1 MWSFLKDVLKLAR
14 WWLLLLLVRLGEDR
28 LHAWVNTKIDDFKM
42 MELWDELLNSWIG
55 ISGVIFL
62 FGVLLSF
69 LIVAIKLK
77 GKEQETPTTQSA
89 DHAEDVQQEIHIIT
103 SHDQSGGIT
112 AHTVKKGDENG

>member
-14 WWLLLLLVRLGEDR
+14 WWLLLLPFRLGEDR
-28 LHAWVNTKIDDFKM
+28 IHAWVNTKIDDFKM

-89 DHAEDVQQEIHIIT
+89 DYAEDVQQEIHIIT
-103 SHDQSGGIT
+103 SDDQSGGIT